1 MECGTEMRL
10 FGRPKRKTFP
20 VNLIVDGK
28 KVCVVGGGKVGA
40 RKTKLLLSAGC
51 AVDLICPDAVAEL
64 AALAEEG
71 AIDWI
76 KREWQGRDAA
86 GHCMVFACTDDKH
99 VNRAVLDDSR
109 NAGVLCCCS
118 DGNWAD
124 GDFTTPAIAQLDG
137 VTIAV
142 STNGQNCRSAKDIK
156 NDIAEL
162 VKSSPKT
169 RLVVLGTSDAMLPS
183 RKRAPYHLPSEE
195 RAILGRLLKHVKGVR
210 EFLILNTCN
219 RVEII
224 AYVSEGDKDAIDIL
238 KRLTGFDKLKDNE
251 YFLLEDYEAF
261 HHLVRVASGL
271 ESSILGEFHI
281 VSQMKDSFEEAS
293 ANDWAKAE
301 IKSLSH
307 EILRVSKEVRHS
319 VEGIIRV
326 AEIDQVALR
335 YLSVHG
341 GLDSQTNVV
350 VIGTGMVGT
359 GAIESLA
366 KTGASIT
373 WIYHVRVP
381 ECPGENVVLRHISQV
396 AESLNDADIV
406 LSAVDTSH
414 PVVTAEMADRVMA
427 RNVLFV
433 DLGVP
438 RNIAPFYD
446 DFGHGV
452 SVVDLDDLKLWHRV
466 KTGTF
471 NEVSARA
478 DAIIEKEYN
487 EHNTREDSEEAK

>member
-1 MECGTEMRL
+1 
-10 FGRPKRKTFP
+10 
-20 VNLIVDGK
+20 
-28 KVCVVGGGKVGA
+28 
-40 RKTKLLLSAGC
+40 
-51 AVDLICPDAVAEL
+51 
-64 AALAEEG
+64 
-71 AIDWI
+71 
-76 KREWQGRDAA
+76 
-86 GHCMVFACTDDKH
+86 
-99 VNRAVLDDSR
+99 
-109 NAGVLCCCS
+109 
-118 DGNWAD
+118 
-124 GDFTTPAIAQLDG
+124 
-137 VTIAV
+137 
-142 STNGQNCRSAKDIK
+142 
-156 NDIAEL
+156 
-162 VKSSPKT
+162 
-169 RLVVLGTSDAMLPS
+169 
-183 RKRAPYHLPSEE
+183 
-195 RAILGRLLKHVKGVR
+195 
-210 EFLILNTCN
+210 
-219 RVEII
+219 VEII

-438 RNIAPFYD
+438 RNIDPFYD

-487 EHNTREDSEEAK
+487 ERNTREDSEEAK